1 MCSRYVVVT
10 SKGENMTNATT
21 LQKIEDGQI
30 ARMMRELQSDLADL
44 VESGDLT
51 PEQANEWANHKA
63 EQWQHGL
70 S

>member
-1 MCSRYVVVT
+1 
-10 SKGENMTNATT
+10 MTNATT

-63 EQWQHGL
+63 EQWKNGL
-70 S
+70 A

>member
-1 MCSRYVVVT
+1 
-10 SKGENMTNATT
+10 MTNATT

-30 ARMMRELQSDLADL
+30 ARMMRELQSDLAAL

-51 PEQANEWANHKA
+51 PEQANEGANHTA
-63 EQWQHGL
+63 EQWKNGR